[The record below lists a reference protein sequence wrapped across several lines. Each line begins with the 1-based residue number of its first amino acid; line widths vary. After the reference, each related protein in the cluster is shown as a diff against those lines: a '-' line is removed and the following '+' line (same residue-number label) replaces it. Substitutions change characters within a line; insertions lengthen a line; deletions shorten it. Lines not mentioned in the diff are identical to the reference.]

1 MALGVAVKDSRA
13 TNTNMNIA
21 PVSDSQ
27 FSRKRYSSNIVGNRS
42 HRSNT
47 DSTIDSPVQH
57 GFKSVQTLGDHSVD
71 VFPMVSRILNC
82 PSDIHLLTTDHERHR
97 YLTMVPRLFERHD
110 ATIFWSCY
118 VLYIYCP
125 RSRCV
130 VIGCTY

>member
-1 MALGVAVKDSRA
+1 MTLGVAVKDSRA

-21 PVSDSQ
+21 PVSNSQ
-27 FSRKRYSSNIVGNRS
+27 FSKKRYSSNTVSNRS
-42 HRSNT
+42 HRSNTGT

-97 YLTMVPRLFERHD
+97 YLTMVPSLF
-110 ATIFWSCY
+110 
-118 VLYIYCP
+118 
-125 RSRCV
+125 
-130 VIGCTY
+130 